1 MASGALV
8 GGIADIHGNLRY
20 QLHGGHCEPT
30 AGELQAF
37 ETSRCLGAA
46 SYGSGGRTAVPC
58 CLTWLDI
65 QSVHERTHRRT
76 RSHRS
81 LWSPSRTAP
90 DCGGVSGPRSG
101 AQARGG
107 SDSGGV
113 RCRDRRGRHLRRS
126 IVCAPGLAGCEVAIN
141 LATSL
146 PAPGEQGD
154 YAKNDQLR
162 REGTPIFVRAC
173 REVGVSRV
181 LQQSIAMTHAGG
193 GDQWADE
200 TTFHPPGEG
209 IAGAAIAA
217 VRAMEAAVV
226 ESDLDWVIL
235 RGALFYGPG
244 TGFDDDWFARARA
257 GKLRLPA
264 RGQRLS
270 LARSHRRH
278 GCGDGCSDPTLA
290 VAAAVDRGGRLPGA
304 MARRADVRV
313 RCRRQRSAAARRTRV
328 DAFVPSEE
336 RTRTRAPRVGARVP
350 RLSRGADTVV
360 DARRA
365 TVRGSA
371 GTP

>member
-1 MASGALV
+1 MNAR
-8 GGIADIHGNLRY
+8 IAV
-20 QLHGGHCEPT
+20 
-30 AGELQAF
+30 
-37 ETSRCLGAA
+37 LGA
-46 SYGSGGRTAVPC
+46 T
-58 CLTWLDI
+58 
-65 QSVHERTHRRT
+65 
-76 RSHRS
+76 
-81 LWSPSRTAP
+81 
-90 DCGGVSGPRSG
+90 GVY
-101 AQARGG
+101 
-107 SDSGGV
+107 
-113 RCRDRRGRHLRRS
+113 GRHLVPRLIAAGYRVRALARRPES
-126 IVCAPGLAGCEVAIN
+126 AASAAACGAEIAVADIFDEASLRAGLAGCEVALN

-173 REVGVSRV
+173 REAGVTRI

-264 RGQRLS
+264 EGNDYVS
-270 LARSHRRH
+270 LVHIADMAAATVAAIRRWPSRQALIVADDCPAPWRDVLTYVCVVA
-278 GCGDGCSDPTLA
+278 GSDPPQP
-290 VAAAVDRGGRLPGA
+290 GGRASMPSFRVKNA
-304 MARRADVRV
+304 HARELLGWEPAYRDYREGLI
-313 RCRRQRSAAARRTRV
+313 R
-328 DAFVPSEE
+328 
-336 RTRTRAPRVGARVP
+336 
-350 RLSRGADTVV
+350 
-360 DARRA
+360 
-365 TVRGSA
+365 
-371 GTP
+371 

>member
-1 MASGALV
+1 MNAR
-8 GGIADIHGNLRY
+8 IAV
-20 QLHGGHCEPT
+20 
-30 AGELQAF
+30 
-37 ETSRCLGAA
+37 LGA
-46 SYGSGGRTAVPC
+46 T
-58 CLTWLDI
+58 
-65 QSVHERTHRRT
+65 
-76 RSHRS
+76 
-81 LWSPSRTAP
+81 
-90 DCGGVSGPRSG
+90 GVY
-101 AQARGG
+101 
-107 SDSGGV
+107 
-113 RCRDRRGRHLRRS
+113 GRHLVPRLVAAGYR
-126 IVCAPGLAGCEVAIN
+126 VRALARQPGAAAIAAACGAEVAAADIFDETSLRAGLVGCEVALN

-173 REVGVSRV
+173 RAVGVSRI

-264 RGQRLS
+264 EGHDYVS
-270 LARSHRRH
+270 LVHIADMAAATVAAIRRWPSRQALIVADD
-278 GCGDGCSDPTLA
+278 CPAPWRDVLTYVCA
-290 VAAAVDRGGRLPGA
+290 VAGSEPPQPGGRAA
-304 MARRADVRV
+304 MPSFRVKNAR
-313 RCRRQRSAAARRTRV
+313 ARELLGWEPAYRDYR
-328 DAFVPSEE
+328 EGLI
-336 RTRTRAPRVGARVP
+336 R
-350 RLSRGADTVV
+350 
-360 DARRA
+360 
-365 TVRGSA
+365 
-371 GTP
+371 